1 MKIYHHKTEC
11 KTNVEAKEPKV
22 RKIVSDADEKEV
34 EKATLQSLNEEFTWH
49 VNYNFGND
57 VMNIEK

>member
-1 MKIYHHKTEC
+1 MKK
-11 KTNVEAKEPKV
+11 
-22 RKIVSDADEKEV
+22 V